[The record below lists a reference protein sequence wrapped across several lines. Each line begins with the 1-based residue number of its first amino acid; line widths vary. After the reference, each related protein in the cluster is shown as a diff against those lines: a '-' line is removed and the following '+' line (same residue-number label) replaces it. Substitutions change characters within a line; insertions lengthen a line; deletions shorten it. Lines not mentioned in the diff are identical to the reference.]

1 MPNRLAALPL
11 LLALATALPAQQ
23 LDIPYRQHVLANG
36 LTLLVHEERSAPI
49 VAVNLWY
56 HVGSKDE
63 SPGRTGFAH
72 LFEHLM
78 FQGSENFDDEYLNFV
93 QQLGASDLNATTW
106 FDRTNYFQTVPVTA
120 LDTVLWLESDRMGH
134 FLGAITQEKL
144 DEQRDV
150 VKNEKR
156 QSKNQPYGR
165 VFEHVL
171 RNVFPEGHPYSWETI
186 GSMEDLDAATLD
198 DVKEWFRTWYGPD
211 NAVLVIAGDVDTDDV
226 IARVERFFGPIPP
239 GPPLTRQREWIP
251 RHDAERRMLLQDRV
265 SQSRLYMA
273 WSGPRWGTRDAHLL
287 ELAAAIL
294 GGDRNSRLYKRLVLD
309 EQIATDVTVAPL
321 ALEIAGISYVVAS
334 AQPGVPLAQ
343 IEAVIREEFAR
354 FFREGPTQREL
365 DRVRTQGRASFVRAL
380 EKVGGS
386 AGRAGVLAQG
396 MVYGGDPEAWKQW
409 LADVDGARRQDLRE
423 VAAGWL
429 GQAPFVL
436 EAEPLPAL
444 RATGLSVDRSGG
456 PPLPEGEPEVGF
468 PGFER
473 TTLSNG
479 LTLIV
484 APRPG
489 VPLFNIRLV
498 LDAGYAA
505 DQFARPGTASLT
517 LAMLDEGTSKRSG
530 PEIGEQLAML
540 GATLGAGSTLDSSFV
555 AMSALAER
563 LDPSLEIF
571 ADVVQR
577 PVFPEAELE
586 RLRRQY
592 LAALNQERTRPNSM
606 ALRVLPRLLYGEDH
620 PYGQPLTG
628 TGTEAALNAL
638 TREELAAF
646 HATWFR
652 PNAATLIVVGPT
664 TLDEMAQRFER
675 LFRDWRPGEVP
686 AKQLPVPALEPDP
699 AIWLVDR
706 PGSDQSVIFVGQLLP
721 AKASGEDLAIEALN
735 DVLGG
740 TSAARINMN
749 LRETRGWSYGAY
761 STIVSARGP
770 QPLLAF
776 APVQTDKTAEAIVE
790 IRREFA
796 AITGEQ
802 PATEAEL
809 DIVRRSNTL
818 SLPGRWETGGA
829 VLGSISQLVEYGLP
843 DDYWDGYADA
853 VRALD
858 VDEVNAAARSWLTP
872 ERLVVVVVGDRAAIE
887 AELAELG
894 VAGIRLIDTDG
905 QPVTD

>member
-1 MPNRLAALPL
+1 MLNRLAALPL
-11 LLALATALPAQQ
+11 LLVLATALPAQQ
-23 LDIPYRQHVLANG
+23 LDIPYRKHVLANG

-134 FLGAITQEKL
+134 FLGAITPEKL

-171 RNVFPEGHPYSWETI
+171 RNVFPADHPYSWETI
-186 GSMEDLDAATLD
+186 GSMEDLDAATLE

-239 GPPLTRQREWIP
+239 GPPLLRQQEWIP
-251 RHDAERRMLLQDRV
+251 RHDVERRMLMQDRV

-309 EQIATDVTVAPL
+309 EQIATDVSVAPL

-343 IEAVIREEFAR
+343 IEAVVREEFER
-354 FFREGPTQREL
+354 FFRDGPTQREL

-380 EKVGGS
+380 EKIGGG

-396 MVYGGDPEAWKQW
+396 MVYGNDPDAWKQW
-409 LADVDGARRQDLRE
+409 LADVDGARRQDLRT
-423 VAAGWL
+423 VAEEWL

-444 RATGLSVDRSGG
+444 RATGTSLDRSAG
-456 PPLPEGEPEVGF
+456 PPLPDGQPEVGF
-468 PGFER
+468 PAFER

-489 VPLFNIRLV
+489 VPLYNIRLV

-517 LAMLDEGTSKRSG
+517 LAMLDEGTANRSG
-530 PEIGEQLAML
+530 PEIAEQLAML
-540 GATLGAGSTLDSSFV
+540 GATLGSGSSLDSSFV
-555 AMSALAER
+555 AMSALAEQ
-563 LDPSLEIF
+563 LDPSLAIF
-571 ADVVQR
+571 ADVVQS

-652 PNAATLIVVGPT
+652 PNAATLIVVGPA

-675 LFRDWRPGEVP
+675 LFRDWQPGEMP
-686 AKQLPVPALEPDP
+686 AKRLPAPALDPDP

-790 IRREFA
+790 LKREFA
-796 AITGEQ
+796 AITGET

-858 VDEVNAAARSWLTP
+858 VDDINAAARNWLTP
-872 ERLVVVVVGDRAAIE
+872 DRLVIVVVGDRNAIE

-894 VAGIRLIDTDG
+894 VAEIRLIDTDG